1 MKLTFVQED
10 SGATDDD
17 EEESEDEDDTSCV
30 VCNRLWCNYIQRQQ
44 K

>member
-30 VCNRLWCNYIQRQQ
+30 VCNGLWCNYIQRQQ

>member
-30 VCNRLWCNYIQRQQ
+30 VCNRLWCNYTQRQQ